1 MNYVIKSPRRE
12 REGAA
17 SVRTG
22 TSRAIARVVSG
33 RARSGGRGGGRDDG
47 GAGVD
52 GFGGLL
58 IVLMPPPG
66 AGGGSE
72 QAGRSRPERQRRG
85 EFGRARSGGRGGGRE
100 ARRGD
105 IQRL

>member
-1 MNYVIKSPRRE
+1 MVCIDVIKSPRRE

-17 SVRTG
+17 SCPDGRPVALAEG
-22 TSRAIARVVSG
+22 QSG

-47 GAGVD
+47 GAGVE
-52 GFGGLL
+52 GFDGLL

-72 QAGRSRPERQRRG
+72 LS
-85 EFGRARSGGRGGGRE
+85 GRASRSASGGTVRTGAKRGKGR
-100 ARRGD
+100 G
-105 IQRL
+105 

>member
-1 MNYVIKSPRRE
+1 MIKSPRWE

-17 SVRTG
+17 SSLTG
-22 TSRAIARVVSG
+22 HVPSESEG
-33 RARSGGRGGGRDDG
+33 REQAGASGGRGGGRDDG
-47 GAGVD
+47 GAGVE
-52 GFGGLL
+52 GFDGLL

-66 AGGGSE
+66 VGGGSE
-72 QAGRSRPERQRRG
+72 QAGRSRPERKRRG
-85 EFGRARSGGRGGGRE
+85 VYGRARAGEGVGGWD